1 MVTGANNKDETSRNR
16 DEAFN
21 KIVMAYY
28 EKILAFCSYSL
39 GGNRSIAEDCT
50 QDIFFILYNSM
61 PKLRDYEKIGGWL
74 YKTAGNIIRQYA
86 AALKRERKKIVESR
100 DIYEMENSAGP
111 IPGGLMYEE
120 KPDTQEMDE
129 EKIRSCTKII
139 MGRLKEGEL
148 AVWRLAFRD
157 KQSIR
162 SVAAA
167 LHISESAAK
176 SRINRLRH
184 KILDISHDIMKET
197 D

>member
-1 MVTGANNKDETSRNR
+1 MITGANNKDENSCNR

-21 KIVMAYY
+21 KIVTAYY

-39 GGNRSIAEDCT
+39 GGSRGIAEDCA

-74 YKTAGNIIRQYA
+74 YKTAGNIIRRYA

-111 IPGGLMYEE
+111 IPGGLVYEE
-120 KPDTQEMDE
+120 NLDNQEMDE
-129 EKIRSCTKII
+129 EKIRFYTEII

-148 AVWRLAFRD
+148 AVWRLAFRE

-167 LHISESAAK
+167 LRISESAAK

-184 KILDISHDIMKET
+184 KILDISHEIMKGT